1 MADSKPTG
9 ASPITITQ
17 QGSAVVISDGTR
29 TVRSY
34 YATDRMAK
42 RMVSTLQK
50 RSEIAKRWLQVCP
63 VQLEL
68 PIPKP

>member
-1 MADSKPTG
+1 MADSKPKGT
-9 ASPITITQ
+9 SPITITQ

-50 RSEIAKRWLQVCP
+50 GVLSPNTRNFWNHSDSMGYCGI
-63 VQLEL
+63 
-68 PIPKP
+68 